1 MEYESLNIHSFAL
14 LSNGID
20 RITKIILNPS
30 SNPPPTD
37 ATTLVIGAVRRKLL
51 KQDFSKRTSI
61 SVSID
66 QAPVKQRGD
75 GVGRWESQ
83 NCHKLLII
91 LSCLCC

>member
-1 MEYESLNIHSFAL
+1 MENEFLNIYSFAL
-14 LSNGID
+14 LSKGID

-37 ATTLVIGAVRRKLL
+37 ATTLAIGAVRRRLL
-51 KQDFSKRTSI
+51 KQGSSKRTSI

-66 QAPVKQRGD
+66 QAPVKQWGD
-75 GVGRWESQ
+75 GVGRWEGQ
-83 NCHKLLII
+83 NCHKLLTI